1 MLNATFFYRIRKVTT
16 EKIQFKMSGW
26 LLKIYF
32 VKLVK
37 KHMFEKVI
45 TPRIWGLM
53 SKGSACSQNK
63 LLVGYLQYH
72 RHR

>member
-1 MLNATFFYRIRKVTT
+1 MLNPTFFYRIRKVTT

-32 VKLVK
+32 AKLGK

-45 TPRIWGLM
+45 TPRI
-53 SKGSACSQNK
+53 
-63 LLVGYLQYH
+63 
-72 RHR
+72 